1 MKKLIYAFVIF
12 TLLNCS
18 STRMVDSWRSQ
29 EYTTYIPEKVLIIG
43 VTENLTARKKF
54 ESQLATELK
63 NRGVEAVE
71 SYDVFT
77 PTFTSL
83 KQTEA
88 DIEKEVGKIYNT
100 GFDAI
105 LISAVKGIDEKMTYT
120 GDRYRTDYYWRRFG
134 RYYYLYQDVYFDSGY
149 YNKYNIYTIESSL
162 YNLKDNSDKSLVWVA
177 SYKVVDTSSIN
188 TTINDYVK
196 AIIKSLETQGLIDKI
211 Y

>member
-1 MKKLIYAFVIF
+1 
-12 TLLNCS
+12 
-18 STRMVDSWRSQ
+18 
-29 EYTTYIPEKVLIIG
+29 
-43 VTENLTARKKF
+43 
-54 ESQLATELK
+54 
-63 NRGVEAVE
+63 
-71 SYDVFT
+71 
-77 PTFTSL
+77 
-83 KQTEA
+83 
-88 DIEKEVGKIYNT
+88 
-100 GFDAI
+100 
-105 LISAVKGIDEKMTYT
+105 MTYT

-162 YNLKDNSDKSLVWVA
+162 YNLKDDSDKSLVWVA